1 MPQSDTLDILER
13 LIAFD
18 TVSSR
23 SNIALI
29 EFIEQYLA
37 KLNLTG
43 IRSGSEPEHK
53 ANLIVT
59 IGPPNVPGIIL
70 SGHTDVVPV
79 DGQAWT
85 SPPFTATRVEH
96 RIYGRGTADMKGF
109 LACVLAVAPHMCQAK
124 LKRPIYLAFSYDEEI
139 GCLGVRHLL
148 PWLRDL
154 PQRPIACIVG
164 EPTSMEVIVAHKSSR
179 SFRVTVTGLEGH
191 SSRAPESVNAVE
203 YAARLIVF
211 ISDLGR
217 RLASSG
223 MRDELFDIPF
233 TTTNTGLCQGG
244 IQINIVPVSCTFM
257 FEFRSLPDEDADA
270 LIEEVRSYADS
281 VLLPQMRAVYGK
293 SDITIT
299 PASSIPALNTDPGSD
314 VVSLVKTLAGRN
326 SHAKVAYGTEAGL
339 FAGEAGI
346 PSVVCGPGSI
356 GVAHKPDEYIEDRQL
371 ELCELFLDRL
381 IGWASA

>member
-59 IGPPNVPGIIL
+59 IGPPDIPGIIL

-79 DGQAWT
+79 EGQAWT
-85 SPPFTATRVEH
+85 SPPFTATRLEH

-109 LACVLAVAPHMCQAK
+109 LACILAAAPRMCQAK
-124 LKRPIYLAFSYDEEI
+124 LKRPIYLAFSYDEEV
-139 GCLGVRHLL
+139 GCLGIRHLL

-164 EPTSMEVIVAHKSSR
+164 EPTNMEVIVAHKSSR

-203 YAARLIVF
+203 YAARLIVLYR
-211 ISDLGR
+211 ISGVAWLHLGC
-217 RLASSG
+217 AMNYSIS
-223 MRDELFDIPF
+223 P
-233 TTTNTGLCQGG
+233 
-244 IQINIVPVSCTFM
+244 
-257 FEFRSLPDEDADA
+257 
-270 LIEEVRSYADS
+270 
-281 VLLPQMRAVYGK
+281 LLP
-293 SDITIT
+293 
-299 PASSIPALNTDPGSD
+299 PIPAYVRAGYRSI
-314 VVSLVKTLAGRN
+314 SSRYLARSCSN
-326 SHAKVAYGTEAGL
+326 
-339 FAGEAGI
+339 FA
-346 PSVVCGPGSI
+346 PCLTRMSM
-356 GVAHKPDEYIEDRQL
+356 R
-371 ELCELFLDRL
+371 
-381 IGWASA
+381 